1 MQQTRID
8 LEACVAACVMMENGA
23 NVYHVDID
31 AGDFTYPPAKAVIAA
46 AKELQVIDILLVRN
60 HAKSAGLKVM
70 ASDISGLLNI
80 LPTSKNFM
88 SYLAQ
93 LKAEIYRV
101 KVDEM
106 RRAIVQDAK
115 TGDVVELAE
124 NIREQEAAL
133 SAKYL
138 ERQHSMCLKD
148 ACCEM
153 VDRIDKGHDNDELI
167 PTGVLFLDQLLGG
180 GLLPNEVMIIAAR
193 PSIGKTA
200 MALQIAADCNEKCLF
215 VSLEMSKKQIVPRLL
230 ASVALRNTRTAARKP
245 SELSPELRR
254 ELLAV
259 TPTLL
264 EIAGRIMVVD
274 DHDLNIESTRRIAR
288 KAKES
293 GAKFVIIDY
302 LQLYDKKAET
312 RERAL
317 SQVSREMK
325 NMGKELNI
333 PVICLAQVGRAVES
347 ENRTPRL
354 SDLRESGAIE
364 QDASIVLFIH
374 KTGEANGKKQVAY
387 ILAKGRDVGE
397 GFRKGIFNPDHQ
409 RFYAQEEF

>member
-1 MQQTRID
+1 MQTRID

-23 NVYHVDID
+23 NVYHVDIEPEE
-31 AGDFTYPPAKAVIAA
+31 FTYPPARAVIAA
-46 AKELQVIDILLVRN
+46 AKELQIVDILLIRN
-60 HAKSAGLKVM
+60 HAKANGLKVA
-70 ASDISGLLNI
+70 ASEISAMLNI
-80 LPTSKNFM
+80 LPTSRNFM

-93 LKAEIYRV
+93 LKAEIY
-101 KVDEM
+101 K
-106 RRAIVQDAK
+106 AK
-115 TGDVVELAE
+115 IEELRKTIAVSARTSDVIDLAE
-124 NIREQEAAL
+124 TIREQQAAL
-133 SAKYL
+133 AGKYL
-138 ERQHSMCLKD
+138 ERQHSMSMQD

-153 VDRIDKGHDNDELI
+153 IERIEKGTDNEELI

-230 ASVALRNTRTAARKP
+230 AAIALKNTRKAARKP
-245 SELSPELRR
+245 SELSEEDRR

-259 TPTLL
+259 SPTLFN
-264 EIAGRIMVVD
+264 IANRIMVVD

-387 ILAKGRDVGE
+387 IMAKGRDVGE

>member
-1 MQQTRID
+1 MQTRID

-23 NVYHVDID
+23 NVYHVDIEPEE
-31 AGDFTYPPAKAVIAA
+31 FTYPPARAVISA
-46 AKELQVIDILLVRN
+46 AKELQIVDILLIRN
-60 HAKSAGLKVM
+60 HAKANGLKVA
-70 ASDISGLLNI
+70 ASEISAMLNI
-80 LPTSKNFM
+80 LPTSRNFM

-93 LKAEIYRV
+93 LKAEIYKAKIEDLR
-101 KVDEM
+101 KTI
-106 RRAIVQDAK
+106 AISARNS
-115 TGDVVELAE
+115 DVIDLAE
-124 NIREQEAAL
+124 SIRDQQAAL
-133 SAKYL
+133 AGKYL
-138 ERQHSMCLKD
+138 ERQHSMSMQD

-153 VDRIDKGHDNDELI
+153 IERIEKGTDNEELI

-230 ASVALRNTRTAARKP
+230 AAIALKNTRKAARKP
-245 SELSPELRR
+245 SELSEEDRR

-259 TPTLL
+259 SPTLFN
-264 EIAGRIMVVD
+264 IANRIMVVD

-387 ILAKGRDVGE
+387 IMAKGRDVGE